1 MDGRIALVGGD
12 EFRPGCEEMDLAILR
27 STGVERPS
35 LLVLPTA
42 AAEQNPSK
50 AASNGVSYFAS
61 LGAES
66 SALMVLDNT
75 QANDPDLVS
84 PTDTADVVYLT
95 GGNPAHLLDTLG
107 ESLLLAKI
115 EQALERGAI
124 VAGSSA
130 GAMVMGPWMR
140 FREWRPALGIAPG
153 VVTLPH
159 HERSDPDRVA
169 KDLADSA
176 PSGAT
181 VLGIDGKTGCL
192 GGPVTWEILGAGH
205 VTTYRDGRWRRYSAG
220 ETLTLDAVVT
230 EGRQ

>member
-12 EFRPGCEEMDLAILR
+12 EFRPGCEDMDLAILR

-35 LLVLPTA
+35 LLVLPA
-42 AAEQNPSK
+42 AAADQNPSK

-66 SALMVLDNT
+66 SALMVLDHS

-84 PTDTADVVYLT
+84 PADTADVIYLT
-95 GGNPAHLLDTLG
+95 GGNPAHLLDTLR

-115 EQALERGAI
+115 EQALERGAV

-140 FREWRPALGIAPG
+140 FREWRQALGIAG

-159 HERSDPDRVA
+159 HERSDPEQVA

-176 PSGAT
+176 PSGVT

-192 GGPVTWEILGAGH
+192 GGGESWEVLGNGSVTA
-205 VTTYRDGRWRRYSAG
+205 YRDGRWRRYSAG
-220 ETLTLDAVVT
+220 ETLTLDSAVSAQ
-230 EGRQ
+230 EQ